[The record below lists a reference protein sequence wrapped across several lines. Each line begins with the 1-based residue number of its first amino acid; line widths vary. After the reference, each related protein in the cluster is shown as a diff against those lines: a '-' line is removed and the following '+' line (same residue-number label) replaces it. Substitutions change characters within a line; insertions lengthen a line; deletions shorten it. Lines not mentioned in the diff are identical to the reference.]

1 MDATAR
7 TAAVLAAAALLVV
20 PLVNALVLESQQ
32 TADRQVRDPPQDPPE
47 DPPQGE
53 YEGGDD
59 ANVSEEIPR
68 DRRGAAGG
76 NCTPVPED
84 APAAA
89 WNHPAPSENPGAA
102 AQTRAQSP
110 AERSF
115 RVSDLH
121 VGLAVRLQVT
131 DLAGDLEARVH
142 PADAPDDAAFAVDA
156 SNRLADDLERN
167 GTVTRTGAL
176 TSGDWTATLETDG
189 AAYRSLEFTVVRAI
203 CQEAAS

>member
-32 TADRQVRDPPQDPPE
+32 TADRQVRDPPEDLPE
-47 DPPQGE
+47 RQPQPSN
-53 YEGGDD
+53 DT
-59 ANVSEEIPR
+59 NVSQELPR
-68 DRRGAAGG
+68 DRTRSVGG

-102 AQTRAQSP
+102 AQARAESP
-110 AERSF
+110 QERTF

-121 VGLAVRLQVT
+121 VGLAVRLEAT
-131 DLAGDLEARVH
+131 DLTGDLEARLH
-142 PADAPDDAAFAVDA
+142 PDGAPDDAAFTVDA
-156 SNRLADDLERN
+156 SNRVADDIERN
-167 GTVTRTGAL
+167 GTVARTGAL
-176 TSGDWTATLETDG
+176 TSGDWTATLEADG
-189 AAYRSLEFTVVRAI
+189 ATYRSLTFTVVRAL
-203 CQEAAS
+203 CQEAGP